1 MNTNINNEVNTV
13 VRSSKVKDVLESLH
27 MEMANEENHIFER
40 FAYCCARYFYMWD
53 QLNFYYKTYYK
64 NEIIKRY
71 LDGDKLLLSKFLRE
85 YTRINNLDWQYM
97 DRTFQISQME
107 SHCFKGVAAKQFN
120 ALLYL
125 LYKSLNPDF
134 VEMMDQC
141 HIIVGTV
148 FGGNYYIHDYTSA
161 LNDIRS
167 NVTKIRDKINGL
179 FHKRRHRKF
188 ELKYKI
194 DGKYIIQAYFNAT
207 LWFLKNSH
215 YNNITDTKTRMNKTY
230 GKFCKIFPN
239 KADIETITTYM
250 ESILD
255 KILGHTT
262 MYTTYMERNYESP
275 LSDEKYT
282 MLGFNDSE
290 YSSLRPV
297 RKLYKRFSSVI
308 VCDVIKTYGDE
319 LFTPYSNS
327 ALNEKLT
334 RTYKVIVP
342 LSTING
348 EDIHYE
354 IPMINSES
362 VFNTNTT
369 IEIPF
374 DTTTDDENITE
385 DNINYDEDI
394 PEVSSGLYFFTN
406 KYINLSEIV
415 ENVKYKLQIT
425 TTERTNNEIIGIIKV
440 ELNHDTDTYKVISH
454 NIELSDDTAYRLF
467 RHYATNEKELEL
479 NIDGI
484 GIFKN
489 GEFVREYKI

>member
-1 MNTNINNEVNTV
+1 MNTNINNEVNAV
-13 VRSSKVKDVLESLH
+13 VRSNKVKDVLEGLH
-27 MEMANEENHIFER
+27 IEMANEKNHIFER

-53 QLNFYYKTYYK
+53 QLDFYFKTYFN
-64 NEIIKRY
+64 NEITKRY
-71 LDGDKLLLSKFLRE
+71 LDGNRSLLYKFIKE
-85 YTRINNLDWQYM
+85 FYRINDLDNQYLG
-97 DRTFQISQME
+97 RIFQISQME
-107 SHCFKGVAAKQFN
+107 EHNFKGATIKHFN
-120 ALLYL
+120 AALYL

-141 HIIVGTV
+141 HFIINII
-148 FGGNYYIHDYTSA
+148 FGGNYYIRDYTSA

-167 NVTKIRDKINGL
+167 NVVKIRSKVNGL
-179 FHKRRHRKF
+179 FNRKNCNNF

-215 YNNITDTKTRMNKTY
+215 FNSITDTETKIKQIHS
-230 GKFCKIFPN
+230 KFYKLFPN

-262 MYTTYMERNYESP
+262 MYTTYMERNHESP

-297 RKLYKRFSSVI
+297 RKLYKRFSSI
-308 VCDVIKTYGDE
+308 MVCDVIKTYGDE

-334 RTYKVIVP
+334 RTYKIIVP

-354 IPMINSES
+354 IPIINES
-362 VFNTNTT
+362 VSNINTT
-369 IEIPF
+369 MEIPF
-374 DTTTDDENITE
+374 DTTTDDETITE
-385 DNINYDEDI
+385 DSYDEDI

-425 TTERTNNEIIGIIKV
+425 TTERTNNEIIGIIRV
-440 ELNHDTDTYKVISH
+440 EQNHDNDTYKVISH
-454 NIELSDDTAYRLF
+454 NIELSDETAYRLF